1 MRNESVSG
9 SRGQRGVA
17 LLVVVFGLSLIA
29 LLINIFIYQSK
40 INRKSAASEGE
51 RMRARYYAFSTLEI
65 TRLFLRVQA
74 KFIDNNSMIQNMGID
89 MSQIVP
95 MMIPMF
101 FDETLAEKLLGGEAR
116 GLGELPEKGSGVL
129 EVYRPEEGRINL
141 NCAFNSTQLERLNN
155 LLLGLFLDR
164 RYDELFGRIQ
174 DDGQILDRQQQ
185 VGALVDFIDFDQS
198 MTSGADDEDSYYKGL
213 EEPYLSKNNLLDSVN
228 DIRLIRGVDD
238 IFWANFGSSLSVYG
252 GCQIHLCAMDPNNW
266 QLIAAL
272 IILTAASPE
281 DPVITDPV
289 KLKLLATTVA
299 PQVPVL
305 CKDLQSFIG
314 AVAQPGTASTL
325 VSAVVGTDIED
336 SGDLGQDGIADA
348 QVQGVELD
356 AAKLQ
361 TLVVGGSKRYY
372 RIRAVGLSDQAM
384 YSIESVWDQLS
395 VSTQPG
401 KEGSQGA
408 YIYWKED

>member
-1 MRNESVSG
+1 MDRCVPASRN
-9 SRGQRGVA
+9 QRGVA

-29 LLINIFIYQSK
+29 VLINIFVYQSRTHK
-40 INRKSAASEGE
+40 AAAIAEGE
-51 RMRARYYAFSTLEI
+51 RMRARYYAYSTLEI

-74 KFIDNNSMIQNMGID
+74 KFIDNNSMVQNLGID
-89 MSQIVP
+89 MSQVVP

-101 FDETLAEKLLGGEAR
+101 FDETLAAQLLGGEAR

-129 EVYRPEEGRINL
+129 ELYRPEEGRINL
-141 NCAFNSTQLERLNN
+141 NCAFNSTQLERLTN
-155 LLLGLFLDR
+155 LTLGLFLDR
-164 RYDELFGRIQ
+164 RYDEFFGRIL
-174 DDGQILDRQQQ
+174 DDGQTLDRSQQ
-185 VGALVDFIDFDQS
+185 VGALIDFVDFDQS
-198 MTSGADDEDSYYKGL
+198 NTGGAEDEDSYYKGQP
-213 EEPYLSKNNLLDSVN
+213 EPYLSKNNLLDSVS
-228 DIRLIRGVDD
+228 DLRLIRGVDD
-238 IFWANFGSSLSVYG
+238 LFWANFGDSFSVYG
-252 GCQIHLCAMDPNNW
+252 GCQLHLCAMDPNNW
-266 QLIAAL
+266 QLIAGL

-281 DPVITDPV
+281 DPVISDPV

-314 AVAQPGTASTL
+314 AVAQPGTASTMISTVL
-325 VSAVVGTDIED
+325 GTDIED

-361 TLVVGGSKRYY
+361 TLVVGGAKRYY
-372 RIRAVGLSDQAM
+372 RIRAVGLSDEAM
-384 YSIESVWDQLS
+384 FAIEAVWDQMA

-401 KEGSQGA
+401 REGAQGA

>member
-1 MRNESVSG
+1 MDRCTPA
-9 SRGQRGVA
+9 SRSQRGVA

-29 LLINIFIYQSK
+29 VLINIFVYQSRTHK
-40 INRKSAASEGE
+40 KAALAEGE
-51 RMRARYYAFSTLEI
+51 RMRARYYAYSTLEI

-74 KFIDNNSMIQNMGID
+74 KFIDNNTMVQSMGID
-89 MSQIVP
+89 MSQVVP

-101 FDETLAEKLLGGEAR
+101 FDETLAAQLLGGEAR

-129 EVYRPEEGRINL
+129 ELYRAEEGRINL
-141 NCAFNSTQLERLNN
+141 NCAFNSTQLERLTN
-155 LLLGLFLDR
+155 LTLGLFLDR
-164 RYDELFGRIQ
+164 RYDEFFGRVL
-174 DDGQILDRQQQ
+174 DDGQTLDRAQQ
-185 VGALVDFIDFDQS
+185 VGALIDFVDFDQS
-198 MTSGADDEDSYYKGL
+198 NTGGAEDEDSYYKGL
-213 EEPYLSKNNLLDSVN
+213 LEPYLSKNNLLDSVS
-228 DIRLIRGVDD
+228 DLRLIRGVDD
-238 IFWANFGSSLSVYG
+238 LFWANFGNSFSVYG
-252 GCQIHLCAMDPNNW
+252 GCQLHLCAMDPDNW
-266 QLIAAL
+266 QLIAGL

-289 KLKLLATTVA
+289 KLKLLATTIA

-314 AVAQPGTASTL
+314 AVAQPGTSSTL
-325 VSAVVGTDIED
+325 ISTVLGTDIED

-356 AAKLQ
+356 ASKLQ

-372 RIRAVGLSDQAM
+372 RIRAVGLSDEAM
-384 YSIESVWDQLS
+384 FAIEAVWDQMA

-401 KEGSQGA
+401 REGAQGA

>member
-1 MRNESVSG
+1 MTIRTTNP

-29 LLINIFIYQSK
+29 ILINMFVYQSR
-40 INRKSAASEGE
+40 INKKAALAEGE

-74 KFIDNNSMIQNMGID
+74 KFIDNNAMVQNLGVD

-116 GLGELPEKGSGVL
+116 GLGDLPEKGSGVL
-129 EVYRPEEGRINL
+129 EIYRPEEGRINL
-141 NCAFNSTQLERLNN
+141 NCAFNSTQLERLTN
-155 LLLGLFLDR
+155 LTLGLFLDR
-164 RYDELFGRIQ
+164 RYDEFFGRILE
-174 DDGQILDRQQQ
+174 DGQTLDRAQQ
-185 VGALVDFIDFDQS
+185 VGALIDFVDFDQGQ
-198 MTSGADDEDSYYKGL
+198 TGGAEGEDSYYQNL
-213 EEPYLSKNNLLDSVN
+213 EEPYLPKNNLLDSVS
-228 DIRLIRGVDD
+228 DLRLIRGVDD
-238 IFWANFGSSLSVYG
+238 IFWANFGNSFSVYG
-252 GCQIHLCAMDPNNW
+252 GCQLHLCAMDPDNW

-325 VSAVVGTDIED
+325 LSTMLGTDIED

-372 RIRAVGLSDQAM
+372 RIRAVGLSDEAM
-384 YSIESVWDQLS
+384 FAIETVWDQLA
-395 VSTQPG
+395 VSTRPG
-401 KEGSQGA
+401 QAGTQGA